1 MENIKQK
8 NISVLNVGSGV
19 EKILL
24 DNKITTL
31 GKLSTK
37 TKTELKDIQ
46 LNAREIKDIE
56 IKLELNGLMLNGSL

>member
-1 MENIKQK
+1 MENIKHK
-8 NISVLNVGSGV
+8 DISVLNVGSAV
-19 EKILL
+19 EKILI

-56 IKLELNGLMLNGSL
+56 IKLELKGLMLNGSL

>member
-1 MENIKQK
+1 MENIKHK
-8 NISVLNVGSGV
+8 DISVLNVGSDV
-19 EKILL
+19 EKILP

>member
-31 GKLSTK
+31 GKLSSK

>member
-1 MENIKQK
+1 MENIKRK
-8 NISVLNVGSGV
+8 NISVLNVGSDV

-31 GKLSTK
+31 GKLSNK